1 MNSLSE
7 NINME
12 TKARTGMNRVS
23 NYQRMLIKA
32 VLENGSRKNAAVALD
47 IPMKTLEDA
56 LHRAF
61 RALDVNNISDA
72 NYLINQGVFSR
83 KEMQSTE

>member
-1 MNSLSE
+1 MTV
-7 NINME
+7 E
-12 TKARTGMNRVS
+12 TKIRSGQNKVS

-32 VLENGSRKNAAVALD
+32 VLEHGTRHQAAIALG
-47 IPMKTLEDA
+47 IKMKTLEDA
-56 LHRAF
+56 LYRAF
-61 RALDVNNISDA
+61 RALNVNNISDA